1 MSVHVKVF
9 VALLIVG
16 TLGILGYRFALP
28 LILDAEQRQT
38 SDAAATRGRISIGV
52 DNWIGYFPLCSP
64 EMSRRLRG
72 EGWALRC
79 DDDGA
84 DYAARMKKLAAGEI
98 DFAVA
103 SIDAFLLNGAP
114 LNFPGTIVAVIDES
128 KGGDAIVARR
138 SVIASLDALK
148 TRPDTRIAYTPASP
162 SEHLLKS
169 IATHFDLPQLRDR
182 RGRWRVEADGSTEAL
197 AKLRAGEAD
206 VAVLWEP
213 DVSRALASDEFV
225 KLIGTGDTDKLIVDV
240 LIASR
245 KLVQD
250 RPEVLASLLAQ
261 YFQTL
266 RFYGEQPGRLSD
278 DVRAWSGLDAAQVEA
293 MLAGVRFAT
302 LNDNGALWFGI
313 TAGGLPQREGLV
325 EAIDGTLDVLR
336 AAGDFDANPL
346 PDEDP
351 YRITNRQ
358 FIAQLYLAQDG
369 AVATPAG
376 TPAIARRFAALDDAG
391 WSRLVEVGTLKL
403 EPIGF
408 QRGTATLD
416 DASRASLA
424 AIAERLGHYP
434 NYRLLVKGHTG
445 LSGDPDANR
454 ALSAERARAVAE
466 YFVATYDV
474 DPNRIRALGF
484 GASQPLPRL
493 PDESDRAYG
502 YRLPRVEFALVG
514 DRL

>member
-9 VALLIVG
+9 VALLVVG
-16 TLGILGYRFALP
+16 TVGILGYRFALP
-28 LILDAEQRQT
+28 LLRDAEQRQT

-64 EMSRRLRG
+64 EMSRRMRG

-103 SIDAFLLNGAP
+103 SLDAFVLNGAP
-114 LNFPGTIVAVIDES
+114 LDFPGTIVAVIDES

-138 SVIASLDALK
+138 AAIASLDALK
-148 TRPDTRIAYTPASP
+148 ARPDTRIAFTPASP

-182 RGRWRVEADGSTEAL
+182 RGRWRVEADGSTDAL

-213 DVSRALASDEFV
+213 DVSRALASDEFI

-245 KLVQD
+245 KVVQD
-250 RPEVLASLLAQ
+250 RPEVVATLLAQ
-261 YFQTL
+261 YFQAL

-302 LNDNGALWFGI
+302 LNDNGALWFAKGSWRPS
-313 TAGGLPQREGLV
+313 TVPSTCCAR
-325 EAIDGTLDVLR
+325 
-336 AAGDFDANPL
+336 
-346 PDEDP
+346 
-351 YRITNRQ
+351 
-358 FIAQLYLAQDG
+358 
-369 AVATPAG
+369 
-376 TPAIARRFAALDDAG
+376 PAISTPIRCRTRTPTGSPTGSSSPSFIWPRTVARQPPPARR
-391 WSRLVEVGTLKL
+391 R
-403 EPIGF
+403 
-408 QRGTATLD
+408 
-416 DASRASLA
+416 SRADSPHWTMRA
-424 AIAERLGHYP
+424 GRAWPRSARSSSNP
-434 NYRLLVKGHTG
+434 
-445 LSGDPDANR
+445 SGSSVAPPPSTMPR
-454 ALSAERARAVAE
+454 A
-466 YFVATYDV
+466 
-474 DPNRIRALGF
+474 
-484 GASQPLPRL
+484 PRS
-493 PDESDRAYG
+493 PRSPSGSDTT
-502 YRLPRVEFALVG
+502 PTTVCW
-514 DRL
+514 

>member
-9 VALLIVG
+9 VALLVLG
-16 TLGILGYRFALP
+16 TIGILGYRFALP
-28 LILDAEQRQT
+28 LIRDAEQRQT
-38 SDAAATRGRISIGV
+38 SDAAGTRGRVAVGV

-64 EMSRRLRG
+64 EMARRLRG
-72 EGWALRC
+72 EGWVLRC
-79 DDDGA
+79 DDDRA
-84 DYAARMKKLAAGEI
+84 DYAGRMKRLARGEL

-103 SIDAFLLNGAP
+103 SIDAYLLNGAP
-114 LNFPGTIVAVIDES
+114 LDFPGTIVAVLDES

-138 SVIASLDALK
+138 SVVSSLDALK
-148 TRPDTRIAYTPASP
+148 ARPDVRIAYTPASP

-169 IATHFDLPQLRDR
+169 VAAHFDLPQLRDR
-182 RGRWRVEADGSTEAL
+182 RGRWRVAADGSSDAL
-197 AKLRAGEAD
+197 AKLRAGQAD

-225 KLIGTGDTDKLIVDV
+225 QLIGTGDTDKLIVDV

-245 KLVQD
+245 RTVQE
-250 RPEVLASLLAQ
+250 RPDVVATVLGQ

-266 RFYGEQPGRLSD
+266 RFYGEQPGRLAD

-293 MLAGVRFAT
+293 MLAGVRFAS
-302 LNDNGALWFGI
+302 LNDNGALWFGVS
-313 TAGGLPQREGLV
+313 AGGVPEYEGLIA
-325 EAIDGTLDVLR
+325 AINGAIEVLR
-336 AAGDFDANPL
+336 AAGDFDRNPL
-346 PDEDP
+346 PEQDP

-358 FIAQLYLAQDG
+358 FVAQLYLAQG
-369 AVATPAG
+369 TAATPAA
-376 TPAIARRFAALDDAG
+376 TPAIARRFAPLDEAG
-391 WSRLVEVGTLKL
+391 WARLVEVGTLKL

-416 DASRASLA
+416 EGSRAALA

-434 NYRLLVKGHTG
+434 NYRLVVKGHTG
-445 LSGDPDANR
+445 TSGDPEANR
-454 ALSAERARAVAE
+454 SLSAERARAVAE

-474 DPNRIRALGF
+474 DPNRIRAVGY

-493 PDESDRAYG
+493 PEESDRAYA

-514 DRL
+514 ERL